1 MAKRKVN
8 SPRLSRGE
16 IELLEIL
23 WANQG
28 VTILQVQDALGHK
41 VGYTTVQTRLDRLVG
56 KKLATKT
63 KDRPG
68 KYEAAIRREQV
79 SGDDLSTLLNHVTQG
94 QVVPL
99 IAHLLQDRQLT
110 QAEIAEVRTLIR
122 EAEKKRAS
130 RE

>member
-1 MAKRKVN
+1 MAKRKVT

-23 WANQG
+23 WANDG
-28 VTILQVQDALGHK
+28 VTILQVQEALGHQ

-63 KDRPG
+63 KGRPG

-94 QVVPL
+94 RVVPL
-99 IAHLLQDRQLT
+99 IAHLLQDRELT
-110 QAEIAEVRTLIR
+110 QAEIAEVRALIR
-122 EAEKKRAS
+122 EAEKKRGS